1 MSARGGQRTGGTMF
15 VVLSRFSSVGLISGS
30 PVLAQLGRRRLN
42 KTFIFPN
49 AAQLDYWLQFIGSD
63 KPNPSF
69 KNG

>member
-30 PVLAQLGRRRLN
+30 AVLAQLGPRRLN